1 LHSFFLP
8 SNCELLKSLAS
19 RFWLPREEQVDYIFL
34 LIYLKLLKGELASK
48 PKTQLTC
55 DAWISWDLQ
64 VKKLRLKDE
73 MILARRN
80 KERKK

>member
-1 LHSFFLP
+1 MIH
-8 SNCELLKSLAS
+8 
-19 RFWLPREEQVDYIFL
+19 
-34 LIYLKLLKGELASK
+34 LKLLNGELASK
-48 PKTQLTC
+48 PRTQLTC

-73 MILARRN
+73 MRLERRN